1 MELKNS
7 YTPYIRT
14 RDDIKA
20 VMFDVILALTPAILL
35 SLLVYGLSSFLI
47 MVICVLSAVLTE
59 IVFSKIFFNEI
70 TSIKNLSAIV
80 TGILLAFIL
89 APYTPIYVAA
99 FGAAMAIIFGKLI
112 FGGIG
117 KNRLN
122 PAVVGREFM
131 TVFFPLV
138 MTSPA
143 IWSGNSLNISELKIF
158 SFINNNDFTNYLDKM
173 LLNPTGALGEV
184 SVLALIVGGIYLLI
198 KNRISWHIPAALF
211 STVFIVSLFIKE
223 IEISMGGLM
232 LTGIFMATDMPTSPT
247 YSFGKFYYGMM
258 MGLTMAIF
266 WKLCIQFETLSYSII
281 VLNIFSKMINK
292 VFRPV
297 VFGYKLNLIKK
308 IFEVLKISVLILLFD
323 VLWAFLHRFELIP
336 YIVFIY
342 IFVISIKLITSK
354 KIK

>member
-14 RDDIKA
+14 RNDIKA

-211 STVFIVSLFIKE
+211 
-223 IEISMGGLM
+223 
-232 LTGIFMATDMPTSPT
+232 
-247 YSFGKFYYGMM
+247 
-258 MGLTMAIF
+258 
-266 WKLCIQFETLSYSII
+266 
-281 VLNIFSKMINK
+281 
-292 VFRPV
+292 
-297 VFGYKLNLIKK
+297 
-308 IFEVLKISVLILLFD
+308 
-323 VLWAFLHRFELIP
+323 
-336 YIVFIY
+336 
-342 IFVISIKLITSK
+342 
-354 KIK
+354 